1 MVCSTGMRQIVD
13 VNTRWVDAEQGKHL
27 TVYGYDSILLA
38 EKKTTHTQFRRKL
51 VLKINNNQ
59 IWQWF
64 KIFIERVPS
73 LWCHWSMRGHA
84 LLHKRVAHARRHTHT
99 PVHTH
104 KEDIVLYQ
112 NLTSPNT
119 TEDYDRLGLKHT
131 SEEQQG
137 HALTLHLFIE
147 LLLISRKIKRLH
159 TDVVFSKWLP
169 VWTLQDRLPSGLA
182 PELWFAEIQVIY
194 WAQVTDRG
202 RYYCST
208 ASHARDNNTTDATN
222 AAHLRRVCWP
232 LG

>member
-1 MVCSTGMRQIVD
+1 
-13 VNTRWVDAEQGKHL
+13 
-27 TVYGYDSILLA
+27 
-38 EKKTTHTQFRRKL
+38 
-51 VLKINNNQ
+51 
-59 IWQWF
+59 
-64 KIFIERVPS
+64 
-73 LWCHWSMRGHA
+73 MRGHA

-169 VWTLQDRLPSGLA
+169 V
-182 PELWFAEIQVIY
+182 
-194 WAQVTDRG
+194 
-202 RYYCST
+202 
-208 ASHARDNNTTDATN
+208 
-222 AAHLRRVCWP
+222 
-232 LG
+232 